1 MMATFPAAE
10 RIKSKIVLEELYQK
24 GESLNH
30 FPFRLKFM
38 RHNFEDGTKVKIAIS
53 VPKRNVRKA
62 VKRNRLKRQIKEAYR
77 LNKSSLLSQFEAE
90 AKGLALFLI
99 YTGKQDQ
106 DYHFIEAKLIELLK
120 KLQSKL

>member
-1 MMATFPAAE
+1 MPTFPAAE
-10 RIKSKIVLEELYQK
+10 RIKSKKVLEELYQK
-24 GESLNH
+24 GETINH

-38 RHNFEDGTKVKIAIS
+38 RHNFEDEVKVKITVS

-62 VKRNRLKRQIKEAYR
+62 VQRNRLKRQIKEAYR
-77 LNKSSLLSQFEAE
+77 LNKSTLLSQFENE
-90 AKGLALFLI
+90 PKGLALFLI

-106 DYHFIEAKLIELLK
+106 EYALLESKLIELLK